1 MTEINGAEVLVD
13 RERLFKALPSGEG
26 LHGIITTDRADGV
39 LYVLSRYEDPEW
51 WLPKSKS
58 TGNQPDNSRKLDFT
72 RIKGTQLQAEAKIV
86 LARLIW
92 GEHSLSNSSIKNAFH
107 HLVSWLS
114 WLREHGIYSQ
124 EQVTPLVAVRYVR
137 YIHGLTSS
145 HKPGKP
151 LASITKWNKL
161 SAVERCWQFLRDTPC
176 GFDHPWPESS
186 AHALSGYDGRSR
198 QAKTDIIPD
207 EVLRTLFQ
215 HAESLLRRAD
225 ELLQHRDTLAAF
237 QYRSKNRTD
246 LNKEKARYLKTR
258 GWDQGLRALNTTLR
272 DLRDGCFIIILA
284 TTGIRAHEL
293 GNIRRDEW
301 YSEDREGERI
311 YFLGSRSD
319 KTHEG
324 KTSWLCPEIT
334 VQAVKVLERL
344 SLPLQR
350 ELNQAMEAA
359 KVARDYE
366 EITRLRSISG
376 TVGLTKGWNQSNR
389 INLLGYLGLNKCLK
403 DFAKKLRLDW
413 NLASHQ
419 FRRTFANY
427 VVHHKLGDLRYLR
440 DHFKHWSLDMTIL
453 YAMNE
458 TQDLE
463 LYDEI
468 YAAFDGKRQ
477 AIVGHWLEPDTPL
490 SGGMAGHIRQMRSRS
505 EKVRTYKDRREM
517 IEAISELVYLRSTGI
532 AWCTNDTGVDCAGG
546 QCEGCE
552 HGCIDDSH
560 KPFWEGLY
568 MQQIELRQIDDLDD
582 SGSKTVER
590 TMERCEKVLTDL
602 GVDISRLRGQLADVE
617 AI

>member
-1 MTEINGAEVLVD
+1 MSEVTGAEVLAD
-13 RERLFKALPSGEG
+13 RERLLWALPHGEG
-26 LHGIITTDRADGV
+26 LHGIITTDRADDL

-58 TGNQPDNSRKLDFT
+58 IGNQPDSDRKMDFR

-92 GEHSLSNSSIKNAFH
+92 GERSLSSSSIRNVFH
-107 HLVSWLS
+107 ALTSWMN
-114 WLREHGIYSQ
+114 WLHNQGISSHVK
-124 EQVTPLVAVRYVR
+124 VTPLVAARYVQYVNR
-137 YIHGLTSS
+137 LTSPK
-145 HKPGKP
+145 KPGK
-151 LASITKWNKL
+151 LLSSIAKVNRLW
-161 SAVERCWQFLRDTPC
+161 AVERCWRFLRDTPIA
-176 GFDHPWPESS
+176 FDYPWPDSS
-186 AHALSGYDGRSR
+186 AVALAGHKQSTK
-198 QAKTDIIPD
+198 AKTDIIPND
-207 EVLRTLFQ
+207 ILRHLFQ
-215 HAESLLRRAD
+215 QAESLL
-225 ELLQHRDTLAAF
+225 
-237 QYRSKNRTD
+237 NRTD
-246 LNKEKARYLKTR
+246 DLLEHRDALVDFKPCSEKRTTQASEMSRYLKSR
-258 GWDQGLRALNTTLR
+258 GWDSGLGALNTTLS
-272 DLRDGCFIIILA
+272 DLRDGCFVIILA
-284 TTGIRAHEL
+284 TTGVRAHEL
-293 GNIRRDEW
+293 GNIRRDQW
-301 YSEDREGERI
+301 YSQIRDGERF

-324 KTSWLCPEIT
+324 KTSWLCPEIAI
-334 VQAVKVLERL
+334 QALKALERP
-344 SLPLQR
+344 SGPLQR
-350 ELNQAMEAA
+350 ELEQALKAA
-359 KVARDYE
+359 RAAGEYE

-376 TVGLTKGWNQSNR
+376 TVGLTYGSSQGGR
-389 INLLGYLGLNKCLK
+389 IHLLSGQGLNKRLKSFTKSLGLN
-403 DFAKKLRLDW
+403 W
-413 NLASHQ
+413 NLTSHQ

-458 TQDLE
+458 AQDLE

-468 YAAFDGKRQ
+468 YAAFDGKRH

-505 EKVRTYKDRREM
+505 EEVRTYKDRKEM

-552 HGCIDDSH
+552 HGCIDDTH

-568 MQQIELRQIDDLDD
+568 LQQIELRQIDDLDD

-602 GVDISRLRGQLADVE
+602 GVDINRLKEQVADVE

>member
-1 MTEINGAEVLVD
+1 MSKVAGAEVLAD
-13 RERLFKALPSGEG
+13 RERLLKALPSSEG
-26 LHGIITTDRADGV
+26 LYGIVTTDRADGV

-58 TGNQPDNSRKLDFT
+58 TSNQPDCSRKLDFA
-72 RIKGTQLQAEAKIV
+72 RITGDQLRSEAKII
-86 LARLIW
+86 LARLMW
-92 GEHSLSNSSIKNAFH
+92 GEVSLSNGTIKLAFQN
-107 HLVSWLS
+107 LVSWLN
-114 WLREHGIYSQ
+114 WLREHGIGSQ
-124 EQVTPLVAVRYVR
+124 EHVTPLVAACYAHHVQR
-137 YIHGLTSS
+137 LTSR

-151 LASITKWNKL
+151 LSSNTKGNRLSI
-161 SAVERCWQFLRDTPC
+161 VERSWQLLLDTSHR
-176 GFDHPWPESS
+176 FDHPWPESS
-186 AHALSGYDGRSR
+186 AHALSGHNGQPR
-198 QAKTDIIPD
+198 QAKTAIIPD
-207 EVLRTLFQ
+207 KVLRTLFQ

-225 ELLQHRDTLAAF
+225 ELLHHRDALDAF
-237 QYRSKNRTD
+237 QPRSKNRTD
-246 LNKEKARYLKTR
+246 RNKEKARYLKTH
-258 GWDQGLRALNTTLR
+258 GWDQGLLALKTTLR

-293 GNIRRDEW
+293 GNIRRDDW

-324 KTSWLCPEIT
+324 KTSWLCPEIA

-344 SLPLQR
+344 SLPLQC
-350 ELNQAMEAA
+350 ELEQAMEVA
-359 KVARDYE
+359 KVAGDYE
-366 EITRLRSISG
+366 EIARLRSISG
-376 TVGLTKGWNQSNR
+376 TVGLTKGWSHSNR

-440 DHFKHWSLDMTIL
+440 DHFKHWSLDMTTL

-468 YAAFDGKRQ
+468 YAAFDGKRH

-505 EKVRTYKDRREM
+505 EKVRTYKDRKEM

-552 HGCIDDSH
+552 HGCIDDTH

-568 MQQIELRQIDDLDD
+568 LQQIELRQIDDLDD
-582 SGSKTVER
+582 SSSKTVER

-602 GVDISRLRGQLADVE
+602 GVDINRLKEQLTDVDV
-617 AI
+617 I

>member
-1 MTEINGAEVLVD
+1 MA
-13 RERLFKALPSGEG
+13 
-26 LHGIITTDRADGV
+26 
-39 LYVLSRYEDPEW
+39 
-51 WLPKSKS
+51 
-58 TGNQPDNSRKLDFT
+58 
-72 RIKGTQLQAEAKIV
+72 
-86 LARLIW
+86 
-92 GEHSLSNSSIKNAFH
+92 
-107 HLVSWLS
+107 
-114 WLREHGIYSQ
+114 
-124 EQVTPLVAVRYVR
+124 
-137 YIHGLTSS
+137 
-145 HKPGKP
+145 
-151 LASITKWNKL
+151 KWNRL
-161 SAVERCWQFLRDTPC
+161 SAVERCWQFLRDTPSA
-176 GFDHPWPESS
+176 FDYPWPDSS
-186 AHALSGYDGRSR
+186 AVALAGHKTSTK
-198 QAKTDIIPD
+198 AKTDIIPNNI
-207 EVLRTLFQ
+207 LRHLFQ
-215 HAESLLRRAD
+215 HAESLLNRAD
-225 ELLQHRDTLAAF
+225 ELLEHREALADF
-237 QYRSKNRTD
+237 EPCSEKRTTQAG
-246 LNKEKARYLKTR
+246 EMSRYLKSR
-258 GWDQGLRALNTTLR
+258 GWDSGFGALNTTLS
-272 DLRDGCFIIILA
+272 DLRDGCFVIILA
-284 TTGIRAHEL
+284 ATGIRAHEL

-301 YSEDREGERI
+301 YSQVRDGERF

-324 KTSWLCPEIT
+324 NTSWLCPEIAI
-334 VQAVKVLERL
+334 QALKALERL
-344 SLPLQR
+344 SEPLQR
-350 ELNQAMEAA
+350 DLEQALKAA
-359 KVARDYE
+359 RAVGEYE

-376 TVGLTKGWNQSNR
+376 TVGLTYGSSQGGR
-389 INLLGYLGLNKCLK
+389 IHLLSGPGLNKRLK
-403 DFAKKLRLDW
+403 SFTRSLGLDW
-413 NLASHQ
+413 NLTSHQ

-490 SGGMAGHIRQMRSRS
+490 SGGMASHIRQMRSRS
-505 EKVRTYKDRREM
+505 EEVRTYKDRKEM

-546 QCEGCE
+546 QCEDCE

-590 TMERCEKVLTDL
+590 TMERCERVLTDL
-602 GVDISRLRGQLADVE
+602 GVDINRLKEQVADVE

>member
-58 TGNQPDNSRKLDFT
+58 TGNQQDSGRKLDFT

-92 GEHSLSNSSIKNAFH
+92 GEHSLSNSSIKSAFH

-186 AHALSGYDGRSR
+186 AYALSGHDGRSR

-359 KVARDYE
+359 KVAGDYE

-376 TVGLTKGWNQSNR
+376 TVGLTKGWSQSNR
-389 INLLGYLGLNKCLK
+389 INLLGYWGLNKCLK

-440 DHFKHWSLDMTIL
+440 DHFKHWSLDMTTL

-468 YAAFDGKRQ
+468 YAAFDGKRH

-505 EKVRTYKDRREM
+505 EKVRTYKDRKEM

-532 AWCTNDTGVDCAGG
+532 AWCTNDTGVDCADG

-552 HGCIDDSH
+552 HGCIDDTH

-568 MQQIELRQIDDLDD
+568 LQQIELRQIDDLDD
-582 SGSKTVER
+582 SSSKTVER

-602 GVDISRLRGQLADVE
+602 GVDINRLKEQLTDVDV
-617 AI
+617 I